1 MRQAGARPVLIS
13 DAASVQPTAEEGWA
27 ELFGTAAPT
36 RTPMLIEQALG
47 WKKQVLQ
54 HGDIAAPVRRD
65 LNVALGNMRSGRAK
79 RSLGPFEQHALCA
92 GTGDGA
98 DNSDSLL
105 GDGSAALPTA
115 SSQLLVGARLL
126 KAYGGRS
133 HVVEVTADGMLY
145 EGQLFG
151 SLSAVAKA
159 ITGTHWNGLLFF
171 GLRKRRTYPA
181 KPASNG

>member
-1 MRQAGARPVLIS
+1 MTRHSAEWADEGQAVPAL
-13 DAASVQPTAEEGWA
+13 PTSEWQA
-27 ELFGTAAPT
+27 LFGSVPPP
-36 RTPMLIEQALG
+36 RMPMLIEQAVA

-54 HGDIAAPVRRD
+54 HGNAPAPIRRD
-65 LNVALGNMRSGRAK
+65 LDVALAGIRSARAK
-79 RSLGPFEQHALCA
+79 RSPSSLEQHALCTEMDNAADSFNAFCNNNGA
-92 GTGDGA
+92 GE
-98 DNSDSLL
+98 
-105 GDGSAALPTA
+105 LPTA

-133 HVVEVTADGMLY
+133 HIVEVTADGMLY
-145 EGQLFG
+145 EGKLFG

-181 KPASNG
+181 KLPANG